1 MKKIRE
7 INGMMIKNIGTLLG
21 FEGIF
26 KVVTFLIFVPLFLDA
41 FNLIMKITGY
51 NYLTIENIFSF
62 ILNPLTLG
70 LLFVLVLFMTIYTM
84 FEITTLI
91 IILDQSYLN
100 KKIRIIDA
108 IRVSIRKCKRLFS
121 FKNILIAFMTLF
133 LMPFLHL
140 GITSS
145 FIKKINIPEFI
156 SDFIVQDTTLF
167 IVFIVVTAFLV
178 SLFLKWIYSLHYFV
192 LEDIDFKEARKK
204 SKNLGKGHRLKD
216 LFSMLLLQI
225 ANGIIYTL
233 FVVIGVVL
241 IIALENMFSKIII
254 FKSITATVIW
264 GFILISFLVIT
275 ILSTP
280 LNYAVVSRLYYLH
293 KKEKNEEI
301 KSIEIHTNEK
311 NTKNNNNLRKI
322 IYLLSLVAVIGGSI
336 FSYGVYTGKY
346 NLNIEYTRTLEVTAH
361 RGASLEYPENTMS
374 AFHGAKK
381 LGADW
386 IELDVQQTKDG
397 KIIVIHDINFKR
409 TTGVDK
415 NTWELTYDEVK
426 ELDAGSFLDIK
437 YKGEKIPLL
446 EEVIEFAKIN
456 GIRLNIELKPTGHEN
471 NFEKNVIDI
480 IKKNNFQD
488 RCVVTSQIYQV
499 LENVKKYDKDIK
511 TGYVMS
517 LAYGNITSLEYA
529 DYFSIEATSITKEL
543 VNNVH
548 KAGKQIYAWTVNTE
562 ENIREMID
570 LKVDNIIT
578 DNIEFAK
585 DIIYESKASNIL
597 NEYIKTVE
605 DIF

>member
-1 MKKIRE
+1 MKKIKE
-7 INGMMIKNIGTLLG
+7 INGMITQNIGILLG

-26 KVVTFLIFVPLFLDA
+26 KVVTFLIFIPLFLDA

-51 NYLTIENIFSF
+51 NYLTIENVISF

-70 LLFVLVLFMTIYTM
+70 LLFVLVLFMMVYTM

-108 IRVSIRKCKRLFS
+108 IRIAIRKCKRLFS
-121 FKNILIAFMTLF
+121 FKNISIAFMTLF

-156 SDFIVQDTTLF
+156 SDFIVQDTILLV
-167 IVFIVVTAFLV
+167 VFVVIIAFLV

-192 LEDIDFKEARKK
+192 LEDVDFREARKR
-204 SKNLGKGHRLKD
+204 SKNLGKGNRLKD
-216 LFSMLLLQI
+216 LLSIILLQI

-233 FVVIGVVL
+233 FVVIGIVL

-264 GFILISFLVIT
+264 GFIIISFLVIT

-280 LNYAVVSRLYYLH
+280 LSYAVVSRLYYLH

-301 KSIEIHTNEK
+301 KSIEVHTNEK
-311 NTKNNNNLRKI
+311 NTKNNNSLRKI
-322 IYLLSLVAVIGGSI
+322 IYVLSLIAVIGGSV

-374 AFHGAKK
+374 AFEGAKR

-386 IELDVQQTKDG
+386 IELDVQQTRDG
-397 KIIVIHDINFKR
+397 KIIVIHDMNFKR

-415 NTWELTYDEVK
+415 YTWELTYDEVK
-426 ELDAGSFLDIK
+426 ELDAGSYLDNK
-437 YKGEKIPLL
+437 YKNEKIPLL

-456 GIRLNIELKPTGHEN
+456 NIRLNIELKPNGHES

-480 IKKNNFQD
+480 IRNSNFQD
-488 RCVVTSQIYQV
+488 MCVITSQVYNV
-499 LENVKKYDKDIK
+499 LENVKKYDTEIK
-511 TGYVMS
+511 TVYVMS
-517 LAYGNITSLEYA
+517 LAYGDITSLKSA
-529 DYFSIEATSITKEL
+529 DCFSIEATSITDEL
-543 VNNVH
+543 VSRVH
-548 KAGKQIYAWTVNTE
+548 KDGKQIYAWTVNTE

-585 DIIYESKASNIL
+585 DIIYASKTSNIL
-597 NEYIKTVE
+597 NEYIKVVE

>member
-1 MKKIRE
+1 MKKIKE
-7 INGMMIKNIGTLLG
+7 INWMISKNVGTLLG

-26 KVVTFLIFVPLFLDA
+26 KILTFLIFIPLFLDV

-70 LLFVLVLFMTIYTM
+70 MLLILVLFMLVYTM

-91 IILDQSYLN
+91 IILDQSYFN
-100 KKIRIIDA
+100 KKIKIIDA
-108 IRVSIRKCKRLFS
+108 IRISIRKCKRLFS
-121 FKNILIAFMTLF
+121 FKNISIAFMTLF

-156 SDFIVQDTTLF
+156 SDFIVQDTTLL
-167 IVFIVVTAFLV
+167 IVFIVIIAFLI

-192 LEDIDFKEARKK
+192 LEDVDFKEARKR
-204 SKNLGKGHRLKD
+204 SKNLGKKHRIKD
-216 LFSMLLLQI
+216 LFSMVLLQV
-225 ANGIIYTL
+225 ANGLIYTL

-241 IIALENMFSKIII
+241 IIALEHVFSEKII

-264 GFILISFLVIT
+264 GFIIVSFLVIT

-280 LNYAVVSRLYYLH
+280 LSYAVVSRLYYLH

-322 IYLLSLVAVIGGSI
+322 IYGLSLISIIGGSI

-374 AFHGAKK
+374 AFEGAKK

-397 KIIVIHDINFKR
+397 KLIVIHDTNFKR

-415 NTWELTYDEVK
+415 NTWELTYDEIK
-426 ELDAGSFLDIK
+426 ELDAGSFFDTK
-437 YKGEKIPLL
+437 YKDEKIPLL
-446 EEVIEFAKIN
+446 EDVIEFAKMN
-456 GIRLNIELKPTGHEN
+456 GIRLNIELKPTGYEYD
-471 NFEKNVIDI
+471 FEKSVIDI
-480 IKKNNFQD
+480 IKKSNFQD
-488 RCVVTSQIYQV
+488 RCVVTSQIYKV
-499 LENVKKYDKDIK
+499 LENVKKHDTNIK
-511 TGYVMS
+511 TVYVMS
-517 LAYGNITSLEYA
+517 LAYGNIISLEAA
-529 DYFSIEATSITKEL
+529 DYFSIEATSITEDL
-543 VNNVH
+543 VSSVH
-548 KAGKQIYAWTVNTE
+548 KAGKQIYGWTVNTE
-562 ENIREMID
+562 ENINKMID

-585 DIIYESKASNIL
+585 NIIYASKTSNIL
-597 NEYIKTVE
+597 NEYIKIVE